1 MINTLASTRASERT
15 ARNFIARKF
24 LPWNLLPYDAPAKT
38 VVLTRLLFA

>member
-24 LPWNLLPYDAPAKT
+24 LLWNLLPYDAAVKT
-38 VVLTRLLFA
+38 VFLTRLLVA